1 MVRGSFEYQGQKCSA
16 ASRAYVPQSIW
27 QKMRKDL
34 ADVTAAG
41 GLIIDI
47 RPAAQREE
55 EGLLPDALVVERNV
69 LEWRLD
75 PNGAHRLPD
84 VTGVDQPVVVACSQ
98 GYASSLAAE
107 SLLAL
112 GFRNVTDLIGG
123 YQAWSA
129 WANAGQPTSEAAV
142 PQS

>member
-1 MVRGSFEYQGQKCSA
+1 VSPSA
-16 ASRAYVPQSIW
+16 DDLVASARRRVGRTAPE
-27 QKMRKDL
+27 DL

-55 EGLLPDALVVERNV
+55 EGPLPDALVVERNV

-75 PNGAHRLPD
+75 PNGAHRLRD